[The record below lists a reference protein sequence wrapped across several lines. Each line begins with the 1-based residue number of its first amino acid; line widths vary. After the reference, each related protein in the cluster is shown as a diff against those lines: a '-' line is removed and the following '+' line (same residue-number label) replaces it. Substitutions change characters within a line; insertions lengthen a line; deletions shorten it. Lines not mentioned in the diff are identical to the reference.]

1 MAFRRSTVAPL
12 FLPLAIVSA
21 ACGGEIQD
29 TPGEGGGGSPPVE
42 TCADLVLAFEAGD
55 PDGHADPLGAAAAGQ
70 ARAGRIQAADVPPP
84 AHGRQGIQDGDF
96 LLINDKIAVVIED
109 QGLSD
114 SYGRFGGE
122 ILSVDRV
129 GEDGQPLGLSKFLE
143 TIQLTSLYQ
152 IDPTSVSVMN
162 DGSNGE
168 AAVLRV
174 AGTLK
179 ALPFLAET
187 FGAAFP
193 KQHDGLT
200 AAYDFI
206 LEPGAEKLVIRYGLI
221 NATDRDVDTGASLE
235 GSLAI
240 LGFFQASQNKSFLP
254 GLGFVKGTGSPE
266 YVAFENDT
274 LPFAYQGPNAT
285 PLDFGGI
292 DIGGFQTYT
301 TEGVT
306 VAPCSVGW
314 FDDHEIVVGEPGGG
328 VDLLGEAVRRANG
341 LEPWR
346 EITGVVTDAAGAP
359 VAGAYVHAEGA
370 GGAYFSRATT
380 GADGAYAIHV
390 PEGEVTLTPSK
401 QGYPHVT
408 AGDVGG
414 ATTLNLEL
422 GAHGLIEV
430 TATEEGSGVAIP
442 VRVQV
447 IPEAGFDPTP
457 EAWGAQDEANG
468 RLWQEFAVD
477 GTATLAVPPGAH
489 QVIVSRGYEWELY
502 DQRVDVPEGA
512 TTTIDAVLAHSVDT
526 TGAVSADFHIH
537 SMYSPDSSDP
547 TVIKVKCA
555 LADGLDVP
563 VSSEHDWVI
572 DFQPYIEDLG
582 ATQWARGLPAEELT
596 TFTWGHFGVVPLVP
610 KPGELN
616 NGAIDWL
623 GKSADEVFSEVR
635 ALAEDPALIV
645 HHPSRDTAFQAYFRA
660 VEYDRATA
668 SSDDPN
674 WSENFDAIEV
684 FNHDDFVAARELAI
698 ADWFSLLDAGKIY
711 WAVGSSDSHEVRTDP
726 IGYPRNYLFLGTDDL
741 STVTGTLVAQS
752 IKQGNSTVGGGLFM
766 TVVGPDASGP
776 GDAVPFPGGTADFT
790 VTVQCP
796 SWVDA
801 DTLEVIVNG
810 ETVSEEPL
818 LPIGAGP
825 GKRFVNTVS
834 LALPAGPRAYVLFH
848 AKGDADLA
856 PLHPGKRPFAM
867 SNPILFQR

>member
-447 IPEAGFDPTP
+447 IPEAGFDPRP
-457 EAWGAQDEANG
+457 RRGALKTKPMGGCG
-468 RLWQEFAVD
+468 RSSPST
-477 GTATLAVPPGAH
+477 GRPP
-489 QVIVSRGYEWELY
+489 W
-502 DQRVDVPEGA
+502 
-512 TTTIDAVLAHSVDT
+512 
-526 TGAVSADFHIH
+526 
-537 SMYSPDSSDP
+537 
-547 TVIKVKCA
+547 
-555 LADGLDVP
+555 
-563 VSSEHDWVI
+563 
-572 DFQPYIEDLG
+572 
-582 ATQWARGLPAEELT
+582 
-596 TFTWGHFGVVPLVP
+596 
-610 KPGELN
+610 
-616 NGAIDWL
+616 
-623 GKSADEVFSEVR
+623 
-635 ALAEDPALIV
+635 
-645 HHPSRDTAFQAYFRA
+645 PSRRA
-660 VEYDRATA
+660 PTR
-668 SSDDPN
+668 
-674 WSENFDAIEV
+674 
-684 FNHDDFVAARELAI
+684 
-698 ADWFSLLDAGKIY
+698 
-711 WAVGSSDSHEVRTDP
+711 
-726 IGYPRNYLFLGTDDL
+726 
-741 STVTGTLVAQS
+741 
-752 IKQGNSTVGGGLFM
+752 
-766 TVVGPDASGP
+766 
-776 GDAVPFPGGTADFT
+776 
-790 VTVQCP
+790 
-796 SWVDA
+796 
-801 DTLEVIVNG
+801 
-810 ETVSEEPL
+810 
-818 LPIGAGP
+818 
-825 GKRFVNTVS
+825 
-834 LALPAGPRAYVLFH
+834 
-848 AKGDADLA
+848 
-856 PLHPGKRPFAM
+856 
-867 SNPILFQR
+867 

>member
-1 MAFRRSTVAPL
+1 MALSLSV
-12 FLPLAIVSA
+12 A
-21 ACGGEIQD
+21 ACGGELIDQ
-29 TPGEGGGGSPPVE
+29 PAGQGGGGGSPPQ
-42 TCADLVLAFEAGD
+42 TCGDVLLAFEAGD
-55 PDGHADPLGAAAAGQ
+55 PDGHPDPLGAGPAGQ
-70 ARAGRIQAADVPPP
+70 ARAGRIQASDVPQP
-84 AHGRQGIQDGDF
+84 AHGRQRVQDGDF

-109 QGLSD
+109 KGQSD

-129 GEDGQPLGLSKFLE
+129 GDDGQPLGLSKFLE

-152 IDPTSVSVMN
+152 VDPTDVTVMN
-162 DGSNGE
+162 DGANGE

-174 AGTLK
+174 SGTLK

-187 FGAAFP
+187 FGSAFP

-206 LEPGAEKLVIRYGLI
+206 LEPGAEKLVVRYGLI
-221 NATDRDVDTGASLE
+221 NTTEYDVDTGASLD

-254 GLGFVKGTGSPE
+254 GLGFVKGTGSPA

-274 LPFAYQGPNAT
+274 LPFAYQGPSAT

-314 FDDHEIVVGEPGGG
+314 FDDHEIVVGEPQGG
-328 VDLLGEAVRRANG
+328 VDRLGEAVRRANG
-341 LEPWR
+341 LDPWR
-346 EITGVVTDAAGAP
+346 EITGVVRDAAGSP
-359 VAGAYVHAEGA
+359 VAGAFVHAEGP
-370 GGAYFSRATT
+370 GGAYFSRVTT
-380 GADGAYAIHV
+380 AEDGSYAIHV
-390 PEGEVTLTPSK
+390 PEGEVTLAASK
-401 QGYPHVT
+401 RGYPRL
-408 AGDVGG
+408 APEPVG
-414 ATTLNLEL
+414 ANASVDLDL
-422 GAHGLIEV
+422 APHGLIQI

-447 IPEAGFDPTP
+447 IPEEGFEPTP
-457 EAWGAQDEANG
+457 EAWGDQDEANG
-468 RLWQEFAVD
+468 RLWQEFAIE

-489 QVIVSRGYEWELY
+489 RVIVSRGYEWELV
-502 DQRVDVPEGA
+502 DQMVDVPEGA
-512 TTTIDAVLAHSVDT
+512 TTPVTAVLAHSVDT
-526 TGAVSADFHIH
+526 TGAISADFHIH

-547 TVIKVKCA
+547 TVHKVKCA

-563 VSSEHDWVI
+563 VSSEHDWVF
-572 DFQPYIEDLG
+572 DFQPIIEDLG
-582 ATQWARGLPAEELT
+582 MTQWAHGLPAEELT
-596 TFTWGHFGVVPLVP
+596 TFTWGHFGVVPLIP
-610 KPGELN
+610 KPGQLN
-616 NGAIDWL
+616 NGAVDWL
-623 GKSADEVFSEVR
+623 GKSAEQVFSEVR
-635 ALAEDPALIV
+635 ALDEDPALIV

-684 FNHDDFVAARELAI
+684 FNHDDFVAARDLAV

-741 STVTGTLVAQS
+741 STVTGALVAES

-766 TVVGPDASGP
+766 TVEGPDASSP
-776 GDAVPFPGGTADFT
+776 GDAVPFPAGNADFT
-790 VTVQCP
+790 VTVRCP

-818 LPIGAGP
+818 LPVGAGP
-825 GKRFVNTVS
+825 GKTFVNSVS